1 MKCRWK
7 KIFSLLLCLCL
18 LTTSFFKAYAEPS
31 EENKEGENVVEAD
44 IHITTLEEFLS
55 FGENCRLDTYSRGLI
70 VALDCDLDLKDIDF
84 QGIPTFGGTFLGN
97 DHKITGLTI
106 SGEGS
111 IKGLFRYLQETAVVQ
126 NLTVEGNVEPK
137 GSGNQVGGFVGVN
150 AGRISNCTF
159 SGNISGNE
167 DVGGI
172 AGYNAL
178 TGIIENCQVEGN
190 IHGTHFVGGVVGENN
205 GVVRECANRMTVNTT
220 AVENSVEISDITLD
234 TITNSETVITI
245 TDVGGIAGG
254 NCGVIRKCTNY
265 EDVGYRQMGYNI
277 GGIAGSQMGY
287 IAECEN
293 FGDIQGR
300 KEVGGIVGQ
309 MEPATQI
316 KYEKD
321 TLQMLQGDLNTMA
334 DLTEKTSSDM
344 QNSSDT
350 LSGQMSQLNTEAENA
365 GQAIEILLGL
375 GEEDVDEDTLLAARN
390 NLSSS
395 LSAMSGI
402 TEEMIATWEE
412 TTTTMSGNLN
422 AIAEQM
428 RIISNTIGG
437 AEDGFGVVVKDVS
450 DEDTSED
457 TTGKVEGCINYG
469 ELFADMTVGGIVGS
483 IAMESD
489 LDPEEDID
497 IIGETSLKSEIRLR
511 VVVLRCENK
520 GGVVC
525 KKQYGGGI
533 AGQTTMGLI
542 RACANSGNING
553 TGADYIGGIAGF
565 SKGYVRNCNVKCRI
579 TGAAYV
585 GGILGTGNI
594 LFDSRSMVMVEG
606 REKVGHIMGYG
617 KINADIT
624 GNAYFVVNKDLGA
637 VDGISYQG
645 IAQPLSREEFFS
657 EEELSELF
665 LSVQITFVRQTEEPV
680 IRTVEMGTVLT
691 RDMIPA
697 IVEKEGYVGVWEGV
711 EEHVGKEIMF
721 DYVFY
726 ETYTPYTSV
735 ISSREVRENDA
746 PVLLVEGEFLPGYQ
760 LSLSPA
766 IVTPSLSKGQSMI
779 EGFTF
784 KLPENEA
791 GYTFRYL
798 PPESAEDTEIL
809 ITVYSKDGTWREV
822 TWEKE
827 GSYYIFHVDKG
838 DTSFCIIGI
847 EDNGHILLWIAGS
860 MMVFAG
866 CTIGVILWRKKKAA
880 NAVAGEI

>member
-31 EENKEGENVVEAD
+31 EENKEGENAVEVD
-44 IHITTLEEFLS
+44 IHITTVEEFFS
-55 FGENCRLDTYSRGLI
+55 FSENCRLDTYSRELI
-70 VALDCDLDLKDIDF
+70 VALDCDLDLKDLEF
-84 QGIPTFGGTFLGN
+84 QGIPTFGGIFLGN
-97 DHKITGLTI
+97 NHKITGLTI

-111 IKGLFRYLQETAVVQ
+111 VKGLFRYLQETAVVQ
-126 NLTVEGNVEPK
+126 DLTVEGKIEPK
-137 GSGNQVGGFVGVN
+137 GSGNQTGGIVGVN

-159 SGNISGNE
+159 SGNVSGNE

-172 AGYNAL
+172 VGYNAL
-178 TGIIENCQVEGN
+178 TGIIEHCRVEGN
-190 IHGTHFVGGVVGENN
+190 IHGNHFVGGIVGENN
-205 GVVRECANRMTVNTT
+205 GVVRECANRMTINTT
-220 AVENSVEISDITLD
+220 PVENSVEISDITLD

-287 IAECEN
+287 IVECEN
-293 FGDIQGR
+293 FGGIQGR

-321 TLQMLQGDLNTMA
+321 TLQILQGDLNTMA
-334 DLTEKTSSDM
+334 NLTEKTSSDM

-350 LSGQMSQLNTEAENA
+350 LSGQLSQLNTEAENA
-365 GQAIEILLGL
+365 SQAIEILLGL
-375 GEEDVDEDTLLAARN
+375 GEEDVDEDILLAARN
-390 NLSSS
+390 KLSSS
-395 LSAMSGI
+395 LSVMSGI
-402 TEEMIATWEE
+402 AEEMIVAGEE
-412 TTTTMSGNLN
+412 STTTMSGNLN
-422 AIAEQM
+422 AIAEQI
-428 RIISNTIGG
+428 RVISNTIGG
-437 AEDGFGVVVKDVS
+437 AADGFGVAVKDVS
-450 DEDTSED
+450 DDDTPED

-469 ELFADMTVGGIVGS
+469 ELFADMTIGGIVGN

-497 IIGETSLKSEIRLR
+497 VIGETSLKSEIRLR
-511 VVVLRCENK
+511 AVVLTCENK

-542 RACANSGNING
+542 RGCTNSGDING
-553 TGADYIGGIAGF
+553 AGANYIGGIAGF
-565 SKGYVRNCNVKCRI
+565 SQGYVRNCNVKCRI

-594 LFDSRSMVMVEG
+594 LSDSRSMVIVEG
-606 REKVGHIMGYG
+606 REKFGHIMGYG
-617 KINADIT
+617 KINEDIK

-645 IAQPLSREEFFS
+645 VAQPLSREEFFAQ
-657 EEELSELF
+657 EELCELF
-665 LSVQITFVRQTEEPV
+665 LSVHITFVRQTEEPM
-680 IRTVEMGTVLT
+680 IQTFDIGTVLT

-697 IVEKEGYVGVWEGV
+697 IVEKEGYVGMWEGV
-711 EEHVGKEIMF
+711 EEYVGKELMF

-726 ETYTPYTSV
+726 ETYTPYISV
-735 ISSREVRENDA
+735 ISSREARENDA
-746 PVLLVEGEFLPGYQ
+746 PVLLVEGEFLPEYQ

-766 IVTPSLSKGQSMI
+766 IVTPSLSKGQSVI

-784 KLPENEA
+784 QLPENET

-798 PPESAEDTEIL
+798 PPESVEDTEIL

-838 DTSFCIIGI
+838 ATSFCIIGS
-847 EDNGHILLWIAGS
+847 EDNGHFLLWVAGG
-860 MMVFAG
+860 MLVFAG
-866 CTIGVILWRKKKAA
+866 CIIGVIIWRKKKTA
-880 NAVAGEI
+880 NAVS